1 MNSKPLISVV
11 VPTFNEEKYI
21 RPCIESLKNQTF
33 KDFEIIAID
42 KSTDSTPKLCRE
54 AGWRVITQKLPGI
67 SQARKE
73 GFATARGEII
83 ASTDADSAPDT
94 RWLESIAECFKDPEV
109 VCAYGPTY
117 FMEKDWLS
125 VTLSRLGDVYNQIN
139 RQFKNDQTP
148 GMNFA
153 VRRTAYEK
161 IGGYNPRLP
170 TAEDIDVGYRIRS
183 QGKIVYHHGILVY
196 TSNRRLKA
204 QKLSF
209 FIHHFFNNL
218 RYKLTGTASSDFKPI
233 R

>member
-1 MNSKPLISVV
+1 
-11 VPTFNEEKYI
+11 
-21 RPCIESLKNQTF
+21 
-33 KDFEIIAID
+33 
-42 KSTDSTPKLCRE
+42 
-54 AGWRVITQKLPGI
+54 
-67 SQARKE
+67 
-73 GFATARGEII
+73 
-83 ASTDADSAPDT
+83 
-94 RWLESIAECFKDPEV
+94 
-109 VCAYGPTY
+109 
-117 FMEKDWLS
+117 
-125 VTLSRLGDVYNQIN
+125 
-139 RQFKNDQTP
+139 
-148 GMNFA
+148 MNFA